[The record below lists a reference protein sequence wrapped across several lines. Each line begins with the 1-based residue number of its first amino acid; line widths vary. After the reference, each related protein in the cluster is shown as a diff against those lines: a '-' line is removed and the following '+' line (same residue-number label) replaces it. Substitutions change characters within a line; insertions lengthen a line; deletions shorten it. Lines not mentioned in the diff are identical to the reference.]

1 MKVVALHDRQG
12 KLSALVIGPP
22 DESAPPGLVGLP
34 GHLATEVEA
43 DISHDLEDEAKHLA
57 AIELLKSSRVEVG
70 KAKLVRRDKA
80 D

>member
-12 KLSALVIGPP
+12 TISALVVGPA
-22 DESAPPGLVGLP
+22 DEKAPSGVVGLP

-43 DISHDLEDEAKHLA
+43 DISHDLEDEANHTA
-57 AIELLKSSRVEVG
+57 ALELLKSSRIEVG
-70 KAKLVRRDKA
+70 KAKLVRRDKG

>member
-12 KLSALVIGPP
+12 KLSALVVGPP
-22 DESAPPGLVGLP
+22 DDAPSGVVGLP

-43 DISHDLEDEAKHLA
+43 DITHDLEDEAAYSA

>member
-12 KLSALVIGPP
+12 KIAALVVGPAG
-22 DESAPPGLVGLP
+22 DKAPPGVVGLP
-34 GHLATEVEA
+34 GHLGTEVEA
-43 DISHDLEDEAKHLA
+43 DISHNLEDEATHA
-57 AIELLKSSRVEVG
+57 AALELLKSSRVEVG